1 VVIGGWPVQILP
13 PYSPLVEEAV
23 LGVRDCKYE
32 DLVVPVLAA
41 EYLCAIAAWRRHAR
55 AMTWEQKI
63 AAIERMRERQA
74 AIRRA
79 RRG

>member
-1 VVIGGWPVQILP
+1 MSADTGKGPLTHPDVRPPAGGRE
-13 PYSPLVEEAV
+13 SA
-23 LGVRDCKYE
+23 
-32 DLVVPVLAA
+32 LARYVA
-41 EYLCAIAAWRRHAR
+41 SAKAAWRRHAR
-55 AMTWEQKI
+55 AMSWEQKI

>member
-1 VVIGGWPVQILP
+1 MSAGTSNGP
-13 PYSPLVEEAV
+13 EGA
-23 LGVRDCKYE
+23 
-32 DLVVPVLAA
+32 LARYVA
-41 EYLCAIAAWRRHAR
+41 SAKAAWRRHAR

>member
-1 VVIGGWPVQILP
+1 MSADTVKEPGARSPVP
-13 PYSPLVEEAV
+13 DPENA
-23 LGVRDCKYE
+23 
-32 DLVVPVLAA
+32 LARHVA
-41 EYLCAIAAWRRHAR
+41 AAKEAWRRHAR
-55 AMTWEQKI
+55 TLTWEQKI

>member
-1 VVIGGWPVQILP
+1 MSAGTSDGPEGALERYV
-13 PYSPLVEEAV
+13 A
-23 LGVRDCKYE
+23 
-32 DLVVPVLAA
+32 LAK
-41 EYLCAIAAWRRHAR
+41 AAWRRRAR